1 MANFVLNAQTRA
13 DDKQGKG
20 ASRRLR
26 REALVPAIIY
36 GGDAAPVTVTLEL
49 REVVKALESA
59 NFFEEVIEIKVGD
72 KVENVKIQALQRHPA
87 KNTPMHADFK
97 RA

>member
-1 MANFVLNAQTRA
+1 MANFVLNAQAREA
-13 DDKQGKG
+13 ALQGKG

-26 REALVPAIIY
+26 HAAQIPAI
-36 GGDAAPVTVTLEL
+36 
-49 REVVKALESA
+49 
-59 NFFEEVIEIKVGD
+59 
-72 KVENVKIQALQRHPA
+72 ENVKIQALQRHPA